1 MYLQYV
7 LKEIYQ
13 YHCIII
19 WNLFFSFLKNFQ
31 AKWGFFCLRSGNAGS
46 TDSQTDQVIP
56 TGRSPLDTIVPPR
69 SYIVLPGFHNGTQYT
84 LFYKMYTYYFWDH
97 QPENTCLNLQFTIL
111 LWNYLNWRLLNIWG
125 FHGYPAITHKL
136 TSPMIQNT

>member
-1 MYLQYV
+1 MKVSKLN
-7 LKEIYQ
+7 E
-13 YHCIII
+13 
-19 WNLFFSFLKNFQ
+19 F
-31 AKWGFFCLRSGNAGS
+31 FFCLRSGNAGS

-69 SYIVLPGFHNGTQYT
+69 SYIVLPGFHNSTQYT

-111 LWNYLNWRLLNIWG
+111 LWNYLNSRLLNIWG

-136 TSPMIQNT
+136 TSQWIKIHNLDFIYIKVIT